1 MQSDCHDGAM
11 QCRKSHLIM
20 LAQASLQVSRLV
32 KPPTDVRSI
41 VHTQLP
47 QQAKLLPAGKLAA
60 QLLQSFQHQ
69 QHPHVG
75 HRLMMFNSCVSI
87 VAPLNASSCRQL

>member
-1 MQSDCHDGAM
+1 
-11 QCRKSHLIM
+11 M
-20 LAQASLQVSRLV
+20 LAQASLQVSRQV

-47 QQAKLLPAGKLAA
+47 QQAKLLPAGKLTA

-75 HRLMMFNSCVSI
+75 HRLMMFNKLRQHCCSTG
-87 VAPLNASSCRQL
+87 RQLLQAALRW